1 MKTRLFLAIVSL
13 ILMVPLCTMGQVK
26 ILFDTDFGGDADDLG
41 ALAMLH
47 HFVDHK
53 ECELLGIMI
62 WSTEEHVVPAIEAIN
77 RYYKHPGIPI
87 GVRNGDLYN
96 DPNNYS
102 KPIADRFPSELTYE
116 SATDAT
122 ELYRKILSENADHS
136 LTLVT
141 VGPLMN
147 IQNLINSPG
156 DKYSSL
162 TGIELIQKKVKEFVI
177 MGGNF
182 PEGKFEWNFNGN
194 MPGVTRYV
202 LEHLSVPI
210 TFSGFELGVQIKS
223 AAVFN
228 QMDHNTPLYI
238 GFMHFSEYAPW
249 MKAKFK
255 GEILDN
261 STFDQTA
268 VLYAVRQGVGT
279 YWERVGGGF
288 CQATDRGGNSWI
300 EKVPSHHSYL
310 KLTMEPEKMAN
321 LIESIMLNQF

>member
-13 ILMVPLCTMGQVK
+13 ILIVPLCTMGQVK

-53 ECELLGIMI
+53 ECELLGIMV
-62 WSTEEHVVPAIEAIN
+62 WSTEEYVVPAIDAIN
-77 RYYKHPGIPI
+77 RYYKHPEIPI
-87 GVRNGDLYN
+87 GVRKGGFHT

-102 KPIADRFPSELTYE
+102 KPIADKFPYELNYG
-116 SATDAT
+116 SAMEVT

-136 LTLVT
+136 LILVT

-162 TGIELIQKKVKEFVI
+162 SGLELIKKKVKEFVI

-182 PEGKFEWNFNGN
+182 PEGNDEWNFNGN

-223 AAVFN
+223 GAVFN
-228 QMDHNTPLYI
+228 QIDHNTPLYI
-238 GFMHFSEYAPW
+238 GFKHFSEFAPW
-249 MKAKFK
+249 MKANYR

-268 VLYAVRQGVGT
+268 VLYAVRKGVGD
-279 YWERVGGGF
+279 YWERIGSGF
-288 CQATDRGGNSWI
+288 CQADDHGGNSWI
-300 EKVPSHHSYL
+300 EKAPSHHSYL
-310 KLTMEPEKMAN
+310 NLTMEPKKMAN